1 MTENKGTRQESV
13 LTIKGEVD
21 TKPVIHII
29 EPLYEEQGAAQPTPN
44 KDSESKATLKLEDA
58 GSSHKG
64 ASEETWCSIVPEQGS
79 LNVKLKDC
87 SDNLHADNIVQMV
100 EDSSKTI
107 LNILSGDSKGNP
119 TCNVQLCKDPTDIL
133 KWKVNRKVSSAVK
146 REAPDNGSTET
157 NSSQQSVN
165 PENADTEPPVKIA
178 KTEDDS
184 NELSSVISQTPCVLK
199 RTANNEL
206 VTANGG
212 IILND
217 DSPSPFAVNQP
228 GVDTQKTLNNQ
239 CPVHPMET
247 AQAIVPK
254 AENKLPLVVTSNGLE
269 STPQP
274 VLPKIENNVIIVTS
288 TGLLARNQAP
298 TSKTVKI
305 ENGGVQSAAQQKV
318 PQTGSII
325 IKQEPGIKQ
334 ESGIVAVNSV
344 KQGVVSNRKN
354 GNTVMKQKPTLAGN
368 SGFRLL
374 VPKLE
379 NEISIVKQEPVIQG
393 INSTMPN
400 IVPKTENGVIMI
412 KQEPETLAPN
422 STVKPLV
429 LKLENVTSYVNGI
442 PTVKQTPPTQ
452 TPKLFSHKSW
462 NGLGSCGPSNE
473 VQQITT
479 TVSVKRRNDRR
490 SAQEGNTESDVNVMC
505 IRCKEIFT
513 NMESLNVHLKKT
525 KHGDVNNY
533 FYSSER
539 WREVAHKK
547 RREILQACQGKA
559 WVGPTPNHLSFGP
572 LIPEDQLPE
581 TVYKCTVCGGIYH
594 DVRDFRV
601 HEAWNSCNHRK
612 RLQESLLQQFES
624 KPIDKSLKPLL

>member
-1 MTENKGTRQESV
+1 MENKGTRQESV
-13 LTIKGEVD
+13 STKEGEGD
-21 TKPVIHII
+21 MKPVIYII
-29 EPLYEEQGAAQPTPN
+29 EPLYGEQGAAQPTHN

-58 GSSHKG
+58 ERPHEG
-64 ASEETWCSIVPEQGS
+64 ASEETWCSIVPELGS

-87 SDNLHADNIVQMV
+87 SDNLHADNIVQIV

-107 LNILSGDSKGNP
+107 LNILSEDPKRSP
-119 TCNVQLCKDPTDIL
+119 TCNAQLCKDPTEIL
-133 KWKVNRKVSSAVK
+133 KWKVNRKVLSTVK
-146 REAPDNGSTET
+146 REVTHDNSTAT

-165 PENADTEPPVKIA
+165 PENADTEPPVKIF

-199 RTANNEL
+199 RTNSEL
-206 VTANGG
+206 ITANGG

-217 DSPSPFAVNQP
+217 VNQP
-228 GVDTQKTLNNQ
+228 QVDTQKTLNNQ
-239 CPVHPMET
+239 CPVHPME
-247 AQAIVPK
+247 
-254 AENKLPLVVTSNGLE
+254 NNLPLAVTTNGLV
-269 STPQP
+269 STSQP

-288 TGLLARNQAP
+288 TGVLASNQAP
-298 TSKTVKI
+298 TSKTVKT
-305 ENGGVQSAAQQKV
+305 ESGGVQSAAQQMV

-334 ESGIVAVNSV
+334 ESGITGVNTATQSV
-344 KQGVVSNRKN
+344 VPKRKN
-354 GNTVMKQKPTLAGN
+354 INTIIKQKPKTLAAS
-368 SGFRLL
+368 SGFRPL

-379 NEISIVKQEPVIQG
+379 SGISIVKQEPVIQG
-393 INSTMPN
+393 INSAMPN
-400 IVPKTENGVIMI
+400 IVPKTENGGITI
-412 KQEPETLAPN
+412 KRDPETLALN

-429 LKLENVTSYVNGI
+429 LKLENGTSYFNGI
-442 PTVKQTPPTQ
+442 PIVKQMPPSQ

-462 NGLGSCGPSNE
+462 NGLGSCGPSND

-479 TVSVKRRNDRR
+479 TVSVKRRNDGKSPQER
-490 SAQEGNTESDVNVMC
+490 STESDVNVMC

-581 TVYKCTVCGGIYH
+581 TVFKCTVCGGIYH
-594 DVRDFRV
+594 DVRDFGV
-601 HEAWNSCNHRK
+601 HEARNACNHRK